1 MRCSICKSEIPN
13 GSSFCNI
20 CGSAI
25 RTEVPVTES
34 NSVKA
39 KFSEKENSDIPYNIK
54 SPKESEAPANPLPNI
69 GNSNPPQPTA
79 SISTPPPPQTTSN
92 VESEST
98 PHNGSATASN
108 STPTNSGAK
117 VTPHAKKS
125 GKKKSKLI
133 PLLLIAVIAVVAV
146 IGAVSSNNTSPQ
158 TETANNN
165 DFSFN
170 DDQSEDFSNLTED
183 DRSPDKSASETVAIN
198 NPNSLIEYFSDFDDA
213 YYKVYDAGFSGLNL
227 RDKGSSD
234 GEIIKVLQESE
245 LVLVYGI
252 EDGWAFIKTADSRT
266 EKNIYG
272 WCSADYLKYSHDA

>member
-1 MRCSICKSEIPN
+1 MPN
-13 GSSFCNI
+13 G
-20 CGSAI
+20 
-25 RTEVPVTES
+25 
-34 NSVKA
+34 
-39 KFSEKENSDIPYNIK
+39 
-54 SPKESEAPANPLPNI
+54 

-79 SISTPPPPQTTSN
+79 SIGTPPPPQTTSN

-98 PHNGSATASN
+98 PHNGSTTASN

-125 GKKKSKLI
+125 GKKKSKLSPI
-133 PLLLIAVIAVVAV
+133 LLS
-146 IGAVSSNNTSPQ
+146 AVSSNNTSPQ
-158 TETANNN
+158 TETAPNN

-183 DRSPDKSASETVAIN
+183 DISPDKSASETVAIK

-272 WCSADYLKYSHDA
+272 WCSADFLKYSHDA